1 MMQAI
6 WWGVFGWHQ
15 DRQRFLYRDYIINS
29 NQIIMDNSLQGKP
42 RLPLHNLADRHR
54 GLTPAVSDAYTEAA
68 RVCLDRHHVP
78 PIDVIISNDGENVD
92 TIAIWEPTDERQKA
106 AWANE
111 LDATRD
117 GAYACALAAIELTNG
132 MVAVGRAETKTGAD
146 YYVAKPGDMVED
158 LEDCYRLEVSG
169 VDKGS
174 QGIVE
179 QRVRD
184 KLNQAAVGASNLPA
198 IAGVVGFRVKLVI
211 LQRLEE

>member
-1 MMQAI
+1 M
-6 WWGVFGWHQ
+6 
-15 DRQRFLYRDYIINS
+15 N
-29 NQIIMDNSLQGKP
+29 NSLKEKP
-42 RLPLHNLADRHR
+42 KLPLHNLADRHR

-78 PIDVIISNDGENVD
+78 PVDIIISNDGENVD

-111 LDATRD
+111 LDTTRD
-117 GAYACALAAIELTNG
+117 GAYACALAAIELTKS

-146 YYVAKPGDMVED
+146 YYVARLGDIVED
-158 LEDCYRLEVSG
+158 LENCYRLEVSG

-174 QGIVE
+174 QSIVE

-184 KLNQAAVGASNLPA
+184 KLSQASAGDSNLPA
-198 IAGVVGFRVKLVI
+198 IAGVVGFKAKLVI